1 MARSLSRPGDAEDLV
16 PVLVSRGQHLNSNY
30 FSDGEQQLVIEE
42 SFEKTHNVSTNV
54 PQPAIKYEIRIGASR
69 KGGDIV
75 IDGRGYTHRFDR
87 DFPGLRVWR
96 CTFRGCVKFEC
107 CNSTLEQITRP
118 GVDFLR
124 NYSQE
129 DFTLNSEKEHSHPP
143 NYDVTKR
150 QLTVSQ
156 SCSATSGRP
165 FNLEN
170 ISTAESARVSADVG
184 VPIDYQEPHIS
195 NSQVETAKRK
205 RCPGQRQAS
214 KKQCIAFSAEELF
227 GDKR

>member
-1 MARSLSRPGDAEDLV
+1 M
-16 PVLVSRGQHLNSNY
+16 
-30 FSDGEQQLVIEE
+30 
-42 SFEKTHNVSTNV
+42 
-54 PQPAIKYEIRIGASR
+54 
-69 KGGDIV
+69 
-75 IDGRGYTHRFDR
+75 
-87 DFPGLRVWR
+87 
-96 CTFRGCVKFEC
+96 
-107 CNSTLEQITRP
+107 
-118 GVDFLR
+118 R

-205 RCPGQRQAS
+205 RCPGQRQAN
-214 KKQCIAFSAEELF
+214 KKQCIAYSAEELF